1 MTREVALSHVAPN
14 LSYFNDCKPA
24 FAIGEYKKWVNKIY
38 DDFEQELQ
46 IATSDKTC
54 TGCIHE
60 PKTEKDNYAEECGF
74 CKRFFGDG
82 FEKKRIKKTRS
93 QGEDYPKC

>member
-1 MTREVALSHVAPN
+1 MTRNEAKDSILPLGMTMKSLIVESII
-14 LSYFNDCKPA
+14 D
-24 FAIGEYKKWVNKIY
+24 KIY

-60 PKTEKDNYAEECGF
+60 PKTEKDNYAEECGL
-74 CKRFFGDG
+74 CKRFYGDG
-82 FEKKRIKKTRS
+82 FEKKRMVQTRS
-93 QGEDYPKC
+93 QDEDYPKY